1 MWEGNKGEGRR
12 GRDVLYNIYY
22 KRIKFIRYKVEY

>member
-12 GRDVLYNIYY
+12 GRDALYNTHY
-22 KRIKFIRYKVEY
+22 KRIKFIRYKAEH